1 MDFLFLCEL
10 FVFVSWLII
19 LKADSSQGMHWKCPQ
34 IIYQNNIDLGRKL
47 STRKEISLNQTSNTK
62 SYLPRNTLRKVI
74 DYLHDQ
80 FYRLKQFR
88 IINTQIKLFIIK
100 FMSKL
105 PSIRKTTTLNNPF
118 ITNLARNCKWQ

>member
-80 FYRLKQFR
+80 FYR
-88 IINTQIKLFIIK
+88 
-100 FMSKL
+100 
-105 PSIRKTTTLNNPF
+105 
-118 ITNLARNCKWQ
+118 